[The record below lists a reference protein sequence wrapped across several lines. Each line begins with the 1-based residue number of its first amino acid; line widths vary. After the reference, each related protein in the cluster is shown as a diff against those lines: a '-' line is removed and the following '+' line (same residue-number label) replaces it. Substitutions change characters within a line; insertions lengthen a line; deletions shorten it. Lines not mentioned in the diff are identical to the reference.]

1 MKHVYYLIALLLSV
15 QMTIAQGTVTGNVT
29 DDQGVPLPGAQ
40 LLKSEQAMVLPLIL
54 MEIILLLLVM
64 MHHWL

>member
-29 DDQGVPLPGAQ
+29 DDQGVPLPGATVVEVGTSNGTT
-40 LLKSEQAMVLPLIL
+40 KSSNVP
-54 MEIILLLLVM
+54 
-64 MHHWL
+64 